1 MPASQNVQGLLMV
14 GSGQHTSS
22 ASWILRHKGV
32 LPFTV
37 LACSFNRPH
46 VCPFLPGISKASSII
61 PASQNWH
68 LFSSEIGGGVIISS
82 CDFGVGDSDIGMV
95 VVGSNVEGLNV
106 GSAVGGF
113 KVVGK
118 GVGVLAFA
126 SGLGQHELSIC

>member
-1 MPASQNVQGLLMV
+1 MV

-37 LACSFNRPH
+37 LACSFNKPH
-46 VCPFLPGISKASSII
+46 VCPFLPGISRASSIM

-82 CDFGVGDSDIGMV
+82 CGFGVGDSDIGTVM
-95 VVGSNVEGLNV
+95 VGSNVEVEGFNV
-106 GSAVGGF
+106 GSAVGAF

-118 GVGVLAFA
+118 GAGVLALA
-126 SGLGQHELSIC
+126 SGPGQHELSIC